1 MSLQDELTAVQA
13 TLPGSLYFARSL
25 HTAGHLEEAMQAYE
39 AIVTEA
45 PTNASAWFGLGV
57 LASEVGEE
65 SSAIDFM
72 QEAVTFDPSNATY
85 LASLG
90 ELQRRAGF
98 IDAAIATLIHANDMF
113 GGDLDVTINLGCAL
127 GERGDYAGARQQFQN
142 ALAMEAAR
150 SDIYFNFG
158 VVEQRDGNHREAIG
172 HLRIAVALAPDYL
185 SAWNALAETLR
196 RVGELDEAEKAFDRT
211 LGIDPDDLIAA
222 IGKADV
228 AMDRADL
235 ETAQVWLDKAKA
247 TAAGVLELDLA
258 EGRLLQARGQS
269 EAAIACYERAIER
282 FPRDLSAYRCLAAIC
297 REQNEF
303 EKALN
308 YLFSALA
315 FAGDNC
321 DLLLELAGLCYRDM
335 GYSVAGAYFYKTALK
350 LRPDHVPTLNTTG
363 RALSEAGLNEEALEC
378 LAKAI
383 DLEPEN
389 GESWGSL
396 GGAQYRAGLHD
407 EAMGSFQK
415 AIDLGWE
422 VPFVY
427 NSMGNVCGRIGEL
440 VEAAKYYEL
449 ALQHS
454 PLFYSAAAN
463 LASVYFDLGRLKDS
477 QRLFRLADGI
487 PQNDKYRGQFELNR
501 GFCELSSGRL
511 ETGWKGYDYR
521 AYGKKPRYSYA
532 PWQGENLV
540 GKKILVWQDQGMGDV
555 LMFGTMFAEIIEQA
569 AACVIECIPKLI
581 PLLRRTF
588 PRADIV
594 PAFDVQAKPHPLTI
608 QAFDYQIAHGSLGQW
623 LRPRLGSFPRR
634 KSGYLAL
641 DRDRVKYWGEY
652 WSDNQDTLKIGIC
665 WRSKVVDGGRSRF
678 YSNLED
684 WGPIFAAKN
693 VTFVNLQYDECA
705 EELKTVKELFGVE
718 VFVPANVDMFNDIDE
733 TASLIKSLDLVITAP
748 TSVAMIAAAAGV
760 PTWLMTVDGCM
771 SWPLFGTKSHKWFP
785 IIRPYLRH
793 WNQPWAEILEQV
805 GSDLADHLRSGGR

>member
-1 MSLQDELTAVQA
+1 MNLQDELTAASV
-13 TLPGSLYFARSL
+13 TLPDSLEVARSL
-25 HTAGHLEEAMQAYE
+25 HISGRLEEAMQAYE
-39 AIVTEA
+39 GIVTQA
-45 PTNASAWFGLGV
+45 PTNAAAWFGLGV
-57 LASEVGEE
+57 LASEVGET
-65 SSAIDFM
+65 SSAIDFV

-98 IDAAIATLIHANDMF
+98 IDAAIATLEHANGMF

-127 GERGDYAGARQQFQN
+127 GERGDYAGAREQLRR

-150 SDIYFNFG
+150 SDIYFNLG
-158 VVEQRDGNHREAIG
+158 VVEQRDGNYREAIG
-172 HLRIAVALAPDYL
+172 HLRIAVALSPTYL
-185 SAWNALAETLR
+185 SAWNALAETQR
-196 RVGELDEAEKAFDRT
+196 RLGNLDEADRAFDRT
-211 LGIDPDDLIAA
+211 LGIDAGDVIAA

-235 ETAQVWLDKAKA
+235 ETAQEWLDKAK
-247 TAAGVLELDLA
+247 TGGAGVLEIELA
-258 EGRLLQARGQS
+258 EGRLLQSRGES
-269 EAAIACYERAIER
+269 EAAIACYEHVIER
-282 FPRDLSAYRCLAAIC
+282 FPRDLSAYRCLAAIY
-297 REQNEF
+297 REQSEF

-321 DLLLELAGLCYRDM
+321 ELLLELAGVCYRDLD
-335 GYSVAGAYFYKTALK
+335 YTVAGAYFYKAALK

-363 RALSEAGLNEEALEC
+363 RALSEAGLNDEAIVC
-378 LAKAI
+378 LKRAV

-396 GGAQYRAGLHD
+396 GGAQYKAGLHD
-407 EAMGSFQK
+407 EAMGSFRK
-415 AIDLGWE
+415 ALDLGWE
-422 VPFVY
+422 APYVY
-427 NSMGNVCGRIGEL
+427 NAMGNVSGRIGEL

-449 ALQHS
+449 ALQHN
-454 PLFYSAAAN
+454 PRFYSSAAN

-487 PQNDKYRGQFELNR
+487 PQNDRYRAQFELNR

-511 ETGWKGYDYR
+511 ETGWRGYDFR

-532 PWQGENLV
+532 PWQGEDLV
-540 GKKILVWQDQGMGDV
+540 GKKILIWQDQGMGDV

-569 AACVIECIPKLI
+569 AACVIECVPKLI

-594 PAFDVQAKPHPLTI
+594 PTFVGQSKPHPLTI
-608 QAFDYQIAHGSLGQW
+608 QDFDYQVAQGSLGQW
-623 LRPRLGSFPRR
+623 LRPRLGSFPKR

-641 DRDRVKYWGEY
+641 DRDRVKYWGGY
-652 WSDNQDTLKIGIC
+652 WPDDKDTLKIGIC

-678 YSNLED
+678 YSSLED
-684 WGPIFAAKN
+684 WGAIFAASN

-705 EELKTVKELFGVE
+705 EELKTVKERFGVE

-793 WNQPWAEILEQV
+793 WNQPWAEIIEQV
-805 GSDLADHLRSGGR
+805 GSDLADHLRSGAR